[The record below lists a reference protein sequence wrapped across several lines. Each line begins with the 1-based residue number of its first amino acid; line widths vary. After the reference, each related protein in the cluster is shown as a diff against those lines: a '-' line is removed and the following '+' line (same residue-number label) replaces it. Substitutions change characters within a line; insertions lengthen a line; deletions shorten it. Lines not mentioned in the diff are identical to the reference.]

1 MRQQINLYQPTFS
14 EGRKPLSAGTAL
26 ACLIVL
32 VGVLGAV
39 SIAAHARVRKLALEV
54 DSLRAQQMEQE
65 NALNAAPQESGE
77 SIEEQM
83 KRLERAVDERSRALE
98 ILRSGAAGRTVG
110 FAPRLEALA
119 RRHVDGL
126 WIDALQLSGTS
137 TAMTVSGST
146 LDPDIV
152 PAFLRSLAKDD
163 VLAGTRFDDFIILR
177 PTEQT
182 ADGESEPK
190 KRKRY
195 DPRLVRFKAGSSAL
209 GRSAESEASS

>member
-14 EGRKPLSAGTAL
+14 EERKPFSAGTAL

-32 VGVLGAV
+32 AGVLGAV
-39 SIAAHARVRKLALEV
+39 SINANARVRKLALEV
-54 DSLRAQQMEQE
+54 DALRIQQMEQE
-65 NALNAAPQESGE
+65 DASNAGTPEPVE
-77 SIEEQM
+77 SIEARIE
-83 KRLERAVDERSRALE
+83 RLERSVDERSRALE

-137 TAMTVSGST
+137 TAMMLSGST

-152 PAFLRSLAKDD
+152 PAYLRSLAQDD

-182 ADGESEPK
+182 ADTEDEQK
-190 KRKRY
+190 KQKTY

-209 GRSAESEASS
+209 DRSTGSEASS